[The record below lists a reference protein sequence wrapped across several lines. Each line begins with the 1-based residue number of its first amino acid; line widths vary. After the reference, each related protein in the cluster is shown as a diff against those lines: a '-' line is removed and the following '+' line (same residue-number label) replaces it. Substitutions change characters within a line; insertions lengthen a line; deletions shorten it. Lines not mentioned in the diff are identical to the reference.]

1 MKWLITAADQGHL
14 EAQKVLCYLYE
25 NDYEKYGVKDL
36 AQAVRWNRVVAE
48 RGDLGA
54 IHSMA
59 KFYEWGRGVAEDG
72 NEAIKWYKRAIEQG
86 DLSAMYL
93 LAMLYTDGCK
103 GVSKD
108 GARATKWLEK
118 AADNGDLS
126 SMHTLAFRYQY
137 GEQGTPEDY
146 VLAYKWN
153 NIWFSKIDED
163 DPLQTGTDNIEE
175 QKKWFENFK
184 KRMSKDQ
191 IAEGQKMSREWLAK
205 RQE

>member
-1 MKWLITAADQGHL
+1 MW
-14 EAQKVLCYLYE
+14 
-25 NDYEKYGVKDL
+25 
-36 AQAVRWNRVVAE
+36 
-48 RGDLGA
+48 
-54 IHSMA
+54 
-59 KFYEWGRGVAEDG
+59 F
-72 NEAIKWYKRAIEQG
+72 
-86 DLSAMYL
+86 

-146 VLAYKWN
+146 VLAYKWK

-163 DPLQTGTDNIEE
+163 DPLQSATHNIEE